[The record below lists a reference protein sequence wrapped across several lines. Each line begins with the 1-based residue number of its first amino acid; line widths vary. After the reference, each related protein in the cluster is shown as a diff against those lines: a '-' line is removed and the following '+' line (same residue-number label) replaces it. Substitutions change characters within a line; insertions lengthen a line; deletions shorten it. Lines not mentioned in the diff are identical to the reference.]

1 MLIGL
6 RLVDLRNITLQ
17 RSSGYCLFIGSDRD
31 HSAVWCRRS
40 IAGIVSSC
48 FHIFCVRRPAVN
60 YSRRYWYSSWTSLV
74 DVFIMQNLTGPITVF
89 NKTIFDIMERQ
100 PNPPAY
106 LHFIGWVYLWSAI
119 FHWIT
124 ALLNCMPHLS
134 SGN

>member
-1 MLIGL
+1 
-6 RLVDLRNITLQ
+6 
-17 RSSGYCLFIGSDRD
+17 
-31 HSAVWCRRS
+31 
-40 IAGIVSSC
+40 
-48 FHIFCVRRPAVN
+48 
-60 YSRRYWYSSWTSLV
+60 
-74 DVFIMQNLTGPITVF
+74 MQNLTGPITVF

-134 SGN
+134 FGNLSLKGFRVQLPEIRYAFLL